1 MLLRSFLVFF
11 YEGFSISMAEVE
23 LNLKDIGTRVKQEFF
38 VSFKSV
44 LQALYEF
51 QDDSPAIKHKINID
65 RSIYA
70 LKDFDSNRR
79 LRAREHLSKG
89 KKKSRDLTRNRL
101 HVSKMLD
108 FGSHLLSIQRRSRT
122 LDLSQLVFAKSTLQ
136 PGVSVQKDKDKC
148 QDQSKLSKAFFLMNF
163 FQVKREFRGK
173 ADFSNFFQSFY
184 AQIHQD
190 FKLFAVGRWGL
201 ILGQHAP
208 TAPSLPPNPRDAPQ
222 EEGPE
227 HHP

>member
-1 MLLRSFLVFF
+1 VLLRSFLVFF

-79 LRAREHLSKG
+79 LRAREHLS
-89 KKKSRDLTRNRL
+89 
-101 HVSKMLD
+101 
-108 FGSHLLSIQRRSRT
+108 
-122 LDLSQLVFAKSTLQ
+122 
-136 PGVSVQKDKDKC
+136 
-148 QDQSKLSKAFFLMNF
+148 
-163 FQVKREFRGK
+163 
-173 ADFSNFFQSFY
+173 
-184 AQIHQD
+184 
-190 FKLFAVGRWGL
+190 
-201 ILGQHAP
+201 
-208 TAPSLPPNPRDAPQ
+208 
-222 EEGPE
+222 
-227 HHP
+227 